1 MRTSP
6 VLTAAIGTNWVM
18 TLCMSTVHVG
28 NLGKYLTVQL
38 SGCSLTLSGSA
49 CFATFWLAGSG
60 ASLSH
65 CRTVMW
71 QSLTPEDNK
80 TCAWI

>member
-49 CFATFWLAGSG
+49 CFATFWLAGS
-60 ASLSH
+60 AAA
-65 CRTVMW
+65 V
-71 QSLTPEDNK
+71 QV
-80 TCAWI
+80 